1 MAQFVSAITY
11 TMYYSSRESIYINY
25 MGLKS
30 MNCIVH
36 NNAMKY
42 NVAKYTTRR
51 STLLETPTSP
61 KEERR

>member
-1 MAQFVSAITY
+1 MALFVSAITY
-11 TMYYSSRESIYINY
+11 TMHYSSRESIYINY

-42 NVAKYTTRR
+42 NVAKYTT
-51 STLLETPTSP
+51 LE
-61 KEERR
+61 EVHY